1 MSTSPGMHT
10 PESSSSVSPEPNLP
24 RGSADTPSNPISTDQ
39 VELRD
44 GYAEVGED
52 VRLHYV
58 EAGAGPLI
66 VLLHGFPEFWY
77 GWRLQVSPLATAGFR
92 VVAPDLR
99 GYNLSS
105 RPAGIAPYA
114 ADKLASDVR
123 ELIRALGAESALVV
137 GHGWGGSAAWT
148 LAMNHPEVV
157 DRLAILDAAHPR
169 ALPKEMRNPRQL
181 VRCRYILFFALPAL
195 HQRPS

>member
-66 VLLHGFPEFWY
+66 VLLHGFPHFWY
-77 GWRLQVSPLATAGFR
+77 GWPLQVSPLPTADFPS
-92 VVAPDLR
+92 VP
-99 GYNLSS
+99 
-105 RPAGIAPYA
+105 P
-114 ADKLASDVR
+114 
-123 ELIRALGAESALVV
+123 
-137 GHGWGGSAAWT
+137 
-148 LAMNHPEVV
+148 
-157 DRLAILDAAHPR
+157 
-169 ALPKEMRNPRQL
+169 ALP
-181 VRCRYILFFALPAL
+181 
-195 HQRPS
+195 RPHP